1 MLCPALRRTPAPARS
16 TKHTAADFKP
26 QLPPLSTFVLKGE
39 DMSLMRAAS
48 LRDIG
53 RSFWEGR
60 KRERAS
66 RVVKVGGFD
75 VLKENHYSME
85 EVRARG
91 ARGGQGRL
99 GRGATAC
106 AEAGDARACLSTAA
120 CLLLPGQRHLQAILT

>member
-1 MLCPALRRTPAPARS
+1 
-16 TKHTAADFKP
+16 
-26 QLPPLSTFVLKGE
+26 
-39 DMSLMRAAS
+39 MRAAS

-53 RSFWEGR
+53 RSFWERR

-85 EVRARG
+85 EVGAPRSRAG
-91 ARGGQGRL
+91 GRL

-106 AEAGDARACLSTAA
+106 AEACGEAGDALACLLTAA
-120 CLLLPGQRHLQAILT
+120 CLLSPGQLHLHV